1 MNTKAPIAA
10 KLLNIALLISFL
22 VTILV
27 PLTGVIVHK
36 LASTLFLLLC
46 LVHTIV
52 YRKRLNQ
59 KRYIMLA
66 VIFLAYLTGLF
77 GLIFDE
83 IPLIL
88 ALHKV
93 ISIVCVIFLAVHIFV
108 FQRGLRK

>member
-1 MNTKAPIAA
+1 MNTRAPIAA
-10 KLLNIALLISFL
+10 KVLNIALLICFV
-22 VTILV
+22 VTLLV

-36 LASTLFLLLC
+36 LAATLFLLLA
-46 LVHTIV
+46 LVHTVV
-52 YRKRLNQ
+52 YRKKLNG
-59 KRYIMLA
+59 KRYVMLA
-66 VIFLAYLTGLF
+66 VIVLAYFTGLF

-93 ISIVCVIFLAVHIFV
+93 ISIASVIFLAVHIFV

>member
-1 MNTKAPIAA
+1 MNTRTPIAA
-10 KLLNIALLISFL
+10 KVLNIALLVCFL
-22 VTILV
+22 ATILV

-36 LASTLFLLLC
+36 LAATLFLLLC
-46 LVHTIV
+46 LIHTAA
-52 YRKRLNQ
+52 YRKKLNG
-59 KRYIMLA
+59 KRYVMLA

-93 ISIVCVIFLAVHIFV
+93 ISIVCILFLAVHIYV
-108 FQRGLRK
+108 FHRRLRK